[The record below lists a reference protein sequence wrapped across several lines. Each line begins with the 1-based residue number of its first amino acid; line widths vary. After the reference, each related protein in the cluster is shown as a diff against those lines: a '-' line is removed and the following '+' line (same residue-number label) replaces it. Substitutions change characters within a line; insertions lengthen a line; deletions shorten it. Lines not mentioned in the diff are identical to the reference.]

1 MFIAKRRASIETTSG
16 ITPHEQRVLFR
27 DMSLRGR
34 YVFSHASTQRVH
46 NRFGG
51 MRDWAI
57 FRGDTRDGG

>member
-1 MFIAKRRASIETTSG
+1 MLLAWTTTKKPINAEIPSE
-16 ITPHEQRVLFR
+16 HEQKPNKQKRVNALKENN
-27 DMSLRGR
+27 MTPEG
-34 YVFSHASTQRVH
+34 RVH